1 MRTLLALLAANIA
14 VVQVAEARET
24 GDIRGEVTDTDGLGV
39 PNAEV
44 VLSGEEL
51 AGERRITSDG
61 EGGFRFDFL
70 LPGTY
75 LVQIYWDGVLK
86 ASAKVDVNAEVSTW
100 LPVRIDLTSNVEVVD
115 IVYVKPVIDSTSS
128 SISHSLGQGYLQ
140 NLPVG
145 RSYQDVVQT
154 LPGVYGRVDTSS
166 GGEGDGNPSVRGEG
180 QYGNNYTFDGVST
193 RDPATNTFSQNL
205 PFDAIQ
211 EIQVYTDGAP
221 AEFGQ
226 FTGMAVN
233 VVTKDGGDE
242 HHGSAAIFYSQHA
255 YSTKERFR
263 KLFDADTASEV
274 LFASGKSWSPSLNIT
289 AGGPI
294 VKEKLWYFAAADL
307 DVGVFQGRQRCD
319 GFEDDLE
326 GCRDFITSDA
336 KKQEARDGQLE
347 QFAGM
352 AMTKFTWYPTDDFV
366 LRYFFKGDFAPQPQE
381 NLGDPLVAPEADTD
395 RLDWAVFHLLTATW
409 LPDEKSELVFR
420 AGYNQ
425 SSIDVVPHSGDRL
438 LPNTLSSGG
447 ASANNADS
455 FDFNDRTRVG
465 GGFTFQRRF
474 DKAAGTHTLK
484 LGAEYWYL
492 SQLRD
497 LEWTGQDTNGDG
509 VIDDNDR
516 VEWID
521 QNGDL
526 TGELVQ
532 VGSSYQGFDSNPADD
547 IPPEYPCV
555 QPDGSDCYT
564 REYRTIAGPLGTKS
578 HTFSAFI
585 QDDWTPVKSLT
596 FNVGVRMD
604 LEDGRNDVGKRPTAQ
619 LVEEFALPPEER
631 TTCPEGEPQGP
642 CTLGPLVMVA
652 PRVGFA
658 WDITNDNKTKL
669 AAFYGWFYDLMGSD
683 FWEWSNTRSA
693 NGFIRSTRNEEGNWS
708 WTNTQDPEGTPLIY
722 DKKAHP
728 AKQEMVVLG
737 FERELVDLLALK
749 VRGIYRRTN
758 GMLEDVDVDY
768 NNWYIMNA
776 PLKQRFYRGLEI
788 TLEKRWDDVW
798 QAMASY
804 TLAESWG
811 HMPGQFESESG
822 SDGGS
827 NGNNVGVYLDE
838 IGERATR
845 EQFYQNGFGGFLEG
859 FKGNGRYSVTDP
871 TFSDDGGYLGYLPY
885 HSFHSLKLNGSYKM
899 PWGTELGVVYEFD
912 SGHAWQKRTFVPF
925 YGYNGFA
932 QGRGTRFM
940 PAVHWL
946 DVRVGHLFE
955 FGKERSL
962 ELTLDVFNLPGF
974 FKPITYYENDAPGF
988 GLVMFRQS
996 PRSVR
1001 AGVKFR
1007 W

>member
-1 MRTLLALLAANIA
+1 MRSLLALLAANVM

-24 GDIRGEVTDTDGLGV
+24 GDIRGEVTDTDGLGA
-39 PNAEV
+39 PGAEV
-44 VLSGEEL
+44 VLSGEDL
-51 AGERRITSDG
+51 AGERRVTADAD
-61 EGGFRFDFL
+61 GGFRFDFL

-75 LVQIYWDGVLK
+75 LVRVYWEGVLK

-100 LPVRIDLTSNVEVVD
+100 LPVRIDLSSNVEVVD
-115 IVYVKPVIDSTSS
+115 VISVKPVIDSTTSS
-128 SISHSLGQGYLQ
+128 VSHTLGQGYLQ

-193 RDPATNTFSQNL
+193 RDPATNTFSQAL
-205 PFDAIQ
+205 PYDAIQ

-233 VVTKDGGDE
+233 VVTKDGGDA

-255 YSTKERFR
+255 YSQKERYR
-263 KLFDADTASEV
+263 KLFDSTTAKEV
-274 LFASGKSWSPSLNIT
+274 YFASGRSWSPTLNIT

-307 DVGVFQGRQRCD
+307 DIGVFQPRQRCD
-319 GFEDDLE
+319 GFEDDLA
-326 GCRDFITSDA
+326 GCQDFTKTDGA
-336 KKQEARDGQLE
+336 KQAARDSQIE
-347 QFAGM
+347 RYSGM

-381 NLGDPLVAPEADTD
+381 NLGDPLVPPEADTD
-395 RLDWAVFHLLTATW
+395 RLDWAIFHLLTATW
-409 LPDEKSELVFR
+409 IPDDKTDLTFR
-420 AGYNQ
+420 AGFNQ
-425 SSIDVVPHSGDRL
+425 TSIDVTPHSNDRL
-438 LPNTLSSGG
+438 LPNTLTAGG
-447 ASANNADS
+447 AAGNNADS
-455 FDFNDRTRVG
+455 YDFNDRIRVG
-465 GGFTFQRRF
+465 GGFTFERRF
-474 DKAAGTHTLK
+474 EKAAGTHALK

-492 SQLRD
+492 SQKRD
-497 LEWTGQDTNGDG
+497 LEWTGQDINGDG
-509 VIDDNDR
+509 QIDDADR

-521 QNGDL
+521 QNGAP
-526 TGELVQ
+526 TGEMVQ
-532 VGSSYQGFDSNPADD
+532 VGSAYQGFDSDPSDD
-547 IPPEYPCV
+547 IPPEYPCRN
-555 QPDGSDCYT
+555 PDGSDCYV
-564 REYRTIAGPLGTKS
+564 REYRTIAGPLGTTS

-585 QDDWTPVKSLT
+585 QDDWNPIRALT
-596 FNVGVRMD
+596 FNLGVRMD
-604 LEDGRNDVGKRPTAQ
+604 LEDGRNDSGDRPIAQ
-619 LVEEFALPPEER
+619 NVEEFALPEEER
-631 TTCPEGEPQGP
+631 TTCPDGSPQGP

-652 PRVGFA
+652 PRIGMA

-669 AAFYGWFYDLMGSD
+669 SAFYGWFYDLMGSD
-683 FWEWSNTRSA
+683 FWEWANTRSA
-693 NGFIRSTRNEEGNWS
+693 NGFIRYTRDADGDWQWS
-708 WTNTQDPEGTPLIY
+708 NTQDPTGTPLIY

-737 FERELVDLLALK
+737 LDREIVDLFAIK

-758 GMLEDVDVDY
+758 GLLEDVDVDY
-768 NNWYIMNA
+768 NNWYIMNS
-776 PLKQRFYRGLEI
+776 PLKQRFYRAFEV

-804 TLAESWG
+804 TLSESWG

-838 IGERATR
+838 IGERDTR
-845 EQFYQNGFGGFLEG
+845 ESFYQAGYGGFLSG

-871 TFSDDGGYLGYLPY
+871 SFSDDGGYLGYLPY
-885 HSFHSLKLNGSYKM
+885 QSFHSLKINGSYKM
-899 PWGTELGVVYEFD
+899 PWGTQLGVVYEFD
-912 SGHAWQKRTFVPF
+912 SGHAWQKKTFVPY
-925 YGYNGFA
+925 YGYNGFG

-940 PAVHWL
+940 PALHWL
-946 DVRVGHLFE
+946 DVRVSHMFE
-955 FGKERSL
+955 FKNDQSL

-988 GLVMFRQS
+988 GLTMFRQA
-996 PRSVR
+996 PRSIR
-1001 AGVKFR
+1001 AGVKVR